1 MISVTNRLA
10 AAPAQEALQAQAKK
24 QYGVDLT
31 IHEQRWLVMQL
42 HRRDN
47 LDLLGEYL
55 HLPPPRPRF
64 FLDLS
69 EFEHLL
75 EGRGLL
81 AAPFAGRREEL
92 DEVERLLA
100 DQGRAVII
108 EAPGGSTPSA
118 RYHQPRP
125 HNPGVHLP
133 GEVQVP
139 RMHAE
144 VFSYTS

>member
-1 MISVTNRLA
+1 
-10 AAPAQEALQAQAKK
+10 
-24 QYGVDLT
+24 
-31 IHEQRWLVMQL
+31 MQL

-92 DEVERLLA
+92 YEVRDA
-100 DQGRAVII
+100 PMMHRATGSAARRSGAVVAAAGR
-108 EAPGGSTPSA
+108 T
-118 RYHQPRP
+118 
-125 HNPGVHLP
+125 
-133 GEVQVP
+133 
-139 RMHAE
+139 
-144 VFSYTS
+144 F